1 MDKSI
6 KISLDKNLE
15 SIEHSKFL
23 HQRSF
28 RQATE
33 KLDYTFPFP
42 NRRQIEKTVL
52 DYITL
57 GNVTLAEQFI
67 RSNSKDGLVS
77 IDVGTLSDNDLMQA
91 RFTIVSAITLFC
103 RTAIDNG
110 LPETLAYSI
119 SDVYIQYL
127 SNIDNIEKI
136 YHLFWQAFL
145 EYCQAIQ
152 NWRLTK
158 CSPQLKLC
166 CEYIMSNLTLKITM
180 EELGKVCA
188 LAPNY
193 VSDLFEKELKIRPMQ
208 YIRQEKL
215 KYAAY
220 LLKNSSTSI
229 ADIAAF
235 LSFPSASA
243 FTVHF
248 RNTYGIT
255 PHHYRK
261 NDN

>member
-6 KISLDKNLE
+6 KIRLDKNLK
-15 SIEHSKFL
+15 SIEHSNFL

-42 NRRQIEKTVL
+42 NRRQIEKSVL
-52 DYITL
+52 DYIAL

-67 RSNSKDGLVS
+67 RSNSKDGLIS
-77 IDVGTLSDNDLMQA
+77 IEVGDLSENELMQA

-127 SNIDNIEKI
+127 NNISNIEKI
-136 YHLFWQAFL
+136 YHLFWQSFL

-152 NWRLTK
+152 NWRLTE
-158 CSPQLKLC
+158 CSPLLKIC
-166 CEYIMSNLTLKITM
+166 CEYIMSNLTAKITM
-180 EELGKVCA
+180 KELGKICA
-188 LAPNY
+188 LTPNY
-193 VSDLFEKELKIRPMQ
+193 VSDLFKKELQIRPMQ
-208 YIRQEKL
+208 YIRREKL

-220 LLKNSSTSI
+220 LLKNSSINI

-248 RNTYGIT
+248 QDVYGVT
-255 PHHYRK
+255 PHRYRK
-261 NDN
+261 NNK

>member
-1 MDKSI
+1 MDKNI
-6 KISLDKNLE
+6 KISLDRNMK
-15 SIEHSKFL
+15 SIEHSQFL

-28 RQATE
+28 KQATE

-42 NRRQIEKTVL
+42 NRRQIEKAVL
-52 DYITL
+52 EYIAL

-67 RSNSKDGLVS
+67 RTSSKDGLLT
-77 IDVGTLSDNDLMQA
+77 IDVGNLSENELMQA

-127 SNIDNIEKI
+127 SNINNIEKI

-152 NWRLTK
+152 NWRLTA
-158 CSPQLKLC
+158 CSPQLKIC
-166 CEYIMSNLTLKITM
+166 CEYIMSNLTSKITM
-180 EELGKVCA
+180 NELGKICS
-188 LAPNY
+188 LSPNY
-193 VSDLFEKELKIRPMQ
+193 VSDLFKKELHVRPSQ

-215 KYAAY
+215 KYGAY
-220 LLKNSSTSI
+220 LLKNSTLNI

-248 RNTYGIT
+248 QNTYGVL

-261 NDN
+261 LNN